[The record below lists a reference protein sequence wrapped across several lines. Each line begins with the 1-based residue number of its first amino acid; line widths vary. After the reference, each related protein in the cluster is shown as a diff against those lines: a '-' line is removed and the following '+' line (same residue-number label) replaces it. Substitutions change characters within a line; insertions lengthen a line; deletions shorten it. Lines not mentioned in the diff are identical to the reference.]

1 MEIETG
7 NTPLSA
13 EDIEAFASGKKT
25 FREVNSDSKEIKK
38 YALK

>member
-13 EDIEAFASGKKT
+13 EDIEAFTSGKKT